1 MEERFFNQTVFFTNI
16 KSYNRTVTEQRKLQ
30 LPETIIMSLTIGLG
44 FLVVVVAVAVL
55 LRSCSLKQKRIYV
68 TLSSLILIGTIC
80 GVCTVCC
87 WRMFAASVGNL
98 PTVNLDVFTQCLPS
112 NYSSSLLCED
122 FVKNLT

>member
-16 KSYNRTVTEQRKLQ
+16 KSYNRTVTEQQKLQ

-44 FLVVVVAVAVL
+44 FLVVVLAVAVL

-87 WRMFAASVGNL
+87 WRMFAASVSNL
-98 PTVNLDVFTQCLPS
+98 PTVTPDVIAQCLPS
-112 NYSSSLLCED
+112 NYS
-122 FVKNLT
+122 